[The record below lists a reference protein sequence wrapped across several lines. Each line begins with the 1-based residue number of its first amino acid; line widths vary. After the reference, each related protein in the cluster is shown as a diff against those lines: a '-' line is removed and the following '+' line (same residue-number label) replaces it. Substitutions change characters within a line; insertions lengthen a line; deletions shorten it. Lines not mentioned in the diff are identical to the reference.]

1 MCRTGNAANR
11 TKKGEVK
18 DAGYIIVIQSGVW
31 YNFSV
36 VDSDKYEI
44 VAEIELKI
52 FWIYLLIFYFMSC
65 FQI

>member
-11 TKKGEVK
+11 TEKGEVK

-36 VDSDKYEI
+36 DDSDKSLF
-44 VAEIELKI
+44 VNGKRD
-52 FWIYLLIFYFMSC
+52 
-65 FQI
+65 